1 MGHTMVWVRPDV
13 LPYGNVDD
21 TYFEILLIER
31 PDAVELAQ
39 LRKSEYSAQTG
50 RT

>member
-1 MGHTMVWVRPDV
+1 MGHTMVWISLDV
-13 LPYGNVDD
+13 PYDNVDG

-39 LRKSEYSAQTG
+39 LRKNEYNAQTG
-50 RT
+50 KT